1 MFTSGDRA
9 NFSEK
14 NVIFEN
20 VDYPQNMTSHVRDP
34 KILKSDDM
42 YYMILGDR
50 DKSNKGCILLYK
62 SND

>member
-1 MFTSGDRA
+1 
-9 NFSEK
+9 
-14 NVIFEN
+14 
-20 VDYPQNMTSHVRDP
+20 MTCHVRDA

-50 DKSNKGCILLYK
+50 DKSNKDCILLYK